1 VLPKRLPANPLDPLL
16 KGYQVAVA
24 DTWAAALRLAR
35 QNMYDLYV
43 VHSPLG
49 WADPLQICGRIRAFD
64 SHTAV
69 ILYSVHPNAAE
80 RREALA
86 AGCVHAYVARSDDS
100 HNLAGTA
107 GQLIMLSELR
117 SMEAMKSRV
126 QAMQDHIA
134 RRLSKL
140 APDAVAQSRARTR
153 MKIEACRI
161 FAAAGGS
168 RANFERSWPTILEG
182 ALNRLDTIR
191 S

>member
-1 VLPKRLPANPLDPLL
+1 
-16 KGYQVAVA
+16 VAAA
-24 DTWAAALRLAR
+24 DTWAAALRLA
-35 QNMYDLYV
+35 QHNMYDLYV

-49 WADPLQICGRIRAFD
+49 WADPMQICRRIRAFD
-64 SHTAV
+64 LHTAV
-69 ILYSVHPNAAE
+69 IVYSLHPNAAE

-86 AGCVHAYVARSDDS
+86 AGCVQAYVGRSEDS

-117 SMEAMKSRV
+117 SMEAMNSGM
-126 QAMQDHIA
+126 QAMQDYLA

-140 APDAVAQSRARTR
+140 GAAAATQSRAQARI
-153 MKIEACRI
+153 KIEARRI

-168 RANFERSWPTILEG
+168 RANFERSWPSILES
-182 ALNRLDTIR
+182 ALNRLAIVR